1 MGVAGVMM
9 TPLRPKRCNPAKGG
23 CGEQFMPA
31 RPMQKACSPACA
43 RSFAEHVSVKAEA
56 LRMRE
61 DKARTRVQL
70 EALKT
75 VPKLKREAQQAFNR
89 WIRQR
94 DALLPCISCGAPPP
108 DLSQLHA
115 GRDAGHYRS
124 TGSADHLRFNE
135 DNVHGQCVSCNRWGA
150 GKSVEYRIGLLARIG
165 AERTNALEFNNDRQ
179 QWTRERLRAIR
190 DEYRARCAQRGA
202 NEA

>member
-1 MGVAGVMM
+1 MMM

-43 RSFAEHVSVKAEA
+43 RSFAEHASAKAQA

-61 DKARTRVQL
+61 EKARTRVEL

-75 VPKLKREAQQAFNR
+75 IPKLKKEAQYAFNR
-89 WIRQR
+89 WIRWR
-94 DALLPCISCGAPPP
+94 DRAQPCISCNALPP
-108 DLSQLHA
+108 DMSGLHA

-135 DNVHGQCVSCNRWGA
+135 DNCNAQCVSCNQWGA
-150 GKSVEYRIGLLARIG
+150 GKAVEYRMGLLARIG
-165 AERTNALEFNNDRQ
+165 PERTNALEFNNERVK
-179 QWTRERLRAIR
+179 WTREMLREIR
-190 DEYRARCAQRGA
+190 DKYRALWVQRGK
-202 NEA
+202 N